1 MGGSVLKDVIE
12 FIASLNI
19 AKLAADPRVLAAT
32 AVVAVVA
39 VLMRWKYVILLLFG
53 LCAIRAVA
61 RYANL
66 REAALDTQMFIF
78 VGGTLAVGFVL
89 IYFLFIKG
97 D

>member
-1 MGGSVLKDVIE
+1 MKDIIE
-12 FIASLNI
+12 FIASVDL
-19 AKLAADPRVLAAT
+19 AKLAADPRVLVAT

-39 VLMRWKYVILLLFG
+39 VLMRWKFVLLLLFG
-53 LCAIRAVA
+53 LCAVLAVA
-61 RYANL
+61 RYAHL
-66 REAALDTQMFIF
+66 GEAALDTDMFIF